1 VHDRLLPGARCRCPA
16 GRRYR
21 RLAGIQLAVLLLA
34 NAPDFAAGQD
44 IDDDQVKAVFLYR
57 LTKFVEWPEDASAQ
71 APLTVC
77 VIGNNALADLL
88 EGVAKPQPT
97 SDRGFAVRRIN
108 GASEARNCQ
117 VLYLAASQRRRVRAI
132 LSAIS
137 GSGILTIGE
146 TEGFT
151 IQGCVIDFWIEA
163 NKLRFEVN
171 TNAAAR
177 AHLKISSKLLSLAAR
192 VVKSDW

>member
-1 VHDRLLPGARCRCPA
+1 MAFLSGRKMCTIVYCRVPDAVVRPVAGTVVWPESSLPFCCSRTPP
-16 GRRYR
+16 
-21 RLAGIQLAVLLLA
+21 I
-34 NAPDFAAGQD
+34 
-44 IDDDQVKAVFLYR
+44 YR